1 MDPFSFRSAT
11 YASRCKSRGAI
22 VSLGML
28 RKVFALSVV
37 LSLTLRQV
45 DNPSYK
51 ILDRERHGRC
61 CDES

>member
-1 MDPFSFRSAT
+1 
-11 YASRCKSRGAI
+11 
-22 VSLGML
+22 ML

-45 DNPSYK
+45 DNPLYK